1 MSVKPS
7 DERNGCFLDKTW
19 CCKVCDGEIPDGHTD
34 DCDIWK
40 LDKKHRDFI
49 ANEYSTALTER
60 DALARRLA
68 EAEAK
73 LAIWE
78 AACTGK
84 HGSQVSCGEM
94 AIALCRPESAGAPVD
109 RTDERCSC
117 KPLAVRG
124 KATDLEVYCPQCG
137 KVFRG
142 AADNGT
148 D

>member
-1 MSVKPS
+1 MSVKRYKFAYKFADQFTIDESYVLAS
-7 DERNGCFLDKTW
+7 DYDALD
-19 CCKVCDGEIPDGHTD
+19 
-34 DCDIWK
+34 
-40 LDKKHRDFI
+40 RDTRKRYDEV
-49 ANEYSTALTER
+49 AADALRLKAEN
-60 DALARRLA
+60 DALARRLE

>member
-1 MSVKPS
+1 MSVKRYKFAYKFADQFTIDESYVLAS
-7 DERNGCFLDKTW
+7 DYDALD
-19 CCKVCDGEIPDGHTD
+19 
-34 DCDIWK
+34 
-40 LDKKHRDFI
+40 RDTRKRYDEV
-49 ANEYSTALTER
+49 AADALRLKAEN